1 MMLAAIGVVALLA
14 IPLVLG
20 PCTSCRDGWRSRSS
34 GGHGTVRGTVELIQ
48 TSTYREGATH

>member
-20 PCTSCRDGWRSRSS
+20 PCMLCRDGWRSRSS
-34 GGHGTVRGTVELIQ
+34 GGHGTCSWRGGID
-48 TSTYREGATH
+48 SD

>member
-34 GGHGTVRGTVELIQ
+34 GGHGTVRGTVELI
-48 TSTYREGATH
+48 